1 MIWARWKSG
10 IGSDSPVP
18 YRWLTLAPMENRCL
32 SLPRARRCIFS
43 MCRLCR
49 ARLGRSA
56 GTPARLASRLQMQ
69 AGMPSLT
76 GALLSELDPHRL
88 WDNTCFVGSF
98 EQQFYS
104 LTASV
109 TVVNR
114 VVVYVHPDKRIGQRF
129 RHTAA
134 VLHRVTHSDL
144 TVL

>member
-1 MIWARWKSG
+1 MMTSCVAQE
-10 IGSDSPVP
+10 
-18 YRWLTLAPMENRCL
+18 A
-32 SLPRARRCIFS
+32 
-43 MCRLCR
+43 
-49 ARLGRSA
+49 ARLTDRVILRSCALRIEA
-56 GTPARLASRLQMQ
+56 GITDNWEWTSR
-69 AGMPSLT
+69 
-76 GALLSELDPHRL
+76 ELEPHRL